1 MGLCHVAV
9 VTGVVKTGA
18 YRYQDGTQY
27 VGDWNQRGQ
36 KHGMGHL
43 CLSDGTR
50 YDGSFHN
57 GLCAGLGVM
66 CFPDGAKY
74 ECLLLP
80 NLFDCLNLSYSSPL
94 THFDTVDTHIII

>member
-1 MGLCHVAV
+1 LSLVNSIYYGRTAAEWICHVAV
-9 VTGVVKTGA
+9 VNGVVKTGA

-43 CLSDGTR
+43 SLSDGTR
-50 YDGSFHN
+50 YDGSFQN

-74 ECLLLP
+74 ECLLLSY
-80 NLFDCLNLSYSSPL
+80 LFD
-94 THFDTVDTHIII
+94 

>member
-1 MGLCHVAV
+1 V
-9 VTGVVKTGA
+9 VHGVVKTGA

-43 CLSDGTR
+43 SLPDGTR
-50 YDGSFHN
+50 YDGAFQN

-74 ECLLLP
+74 ECLLLSKS
-80 NLFDCLNLSYSSPL
+80 L
-94 THFDTVDTHIII
+94 V